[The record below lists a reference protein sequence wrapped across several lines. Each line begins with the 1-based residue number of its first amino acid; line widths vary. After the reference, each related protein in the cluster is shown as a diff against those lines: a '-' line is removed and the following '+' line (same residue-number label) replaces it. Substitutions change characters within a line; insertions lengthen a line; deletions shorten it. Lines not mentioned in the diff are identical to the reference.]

1 MDSEILHGVLR
12 KEPYT
17 PATLAIAACAIAA
30 DYLTGPLIHFPI
42 LFVVP
47 VALAA
52 CSRSRW
58 LALGLAAVLP
68 LARLGEWFIW
78 APPWSVWIELVN
90 VAVQAAVLILLALV
104 TATAARQARELA
116 REVKILR
123 GLLSICSFCKKIH
136 RPDGQ
141 WEMLESYIRDHSE
154 AEFSHGLCPDC
165 LKQHYPDF
173 DPTGLDG

>member
-1 MDSEILHGVLR
+1 MDGEILHGVLR
-12 KEPYT
+12 KEPRPSVT
-17 PATLAIAACAIAA
+17 VAIAVCAVTV
-30 DYLTGPLIHFPI
+30 DYLTGPLVRFPI
-42 LFVVP
+42 LFIVP

-52 CSRSRW
+52 CGRSRW
-58 LALGLAAVLP
+58 LALGLATSLP
-68 LARLGEWFIW
+68 LARLGDWLIW

-90 VAVQAAVLILLALV
+90 VVVQAGVLILLALV
-104 TATAARQARELA
+104 TATAARQARESS

-123 GLLSICSFCKKIH
+123 GLLSICSFCKRIH

-165 LKQHYPDF
+165 IKEHYPDF
-173 DPTGLDG
+173 NPTEGDA